1 MIRDV
6 QAAWAVL
13 IGGNKFALDGHG
25 VKWIT
30 GKRKDAIVFAKEL
43 RNHISDSCKVVR
55 VTVQIE
61 LSK

>member
-1 MIRDV
+1 MRDV
-6 QAAWAVL
+6 QTAWAVL
-13 IGGNKFALDGHG
+13 IADKKFALDGHG

-30 GKRKDAIVFAKEL
+30 GKRKDAIAFAKEL
-43 RNHISDSCKVVR
+43 RNHISDPCKVVR